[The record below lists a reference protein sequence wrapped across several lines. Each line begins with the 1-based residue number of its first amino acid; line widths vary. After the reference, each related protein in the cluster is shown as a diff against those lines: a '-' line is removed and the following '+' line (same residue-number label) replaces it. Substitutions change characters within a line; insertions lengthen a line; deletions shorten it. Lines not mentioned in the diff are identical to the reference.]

1 MIDHYLA
8 YTLID
13 ISETSALQIQ
23 NYNSLVQVLQ
33 LRANVDNVDEG
44 MKGNQD
50 LIEYDFGTNFGGNQN
65 VWTMSFTTEQQ
76 NLFANRNGEFGG
88 LIDDIHNVPVITKLM
103 ESVKIDPKVFDSI
116 NPDTKNIYF
125 IKQQY

>member
-50 LIEYDFGTNFGGNQN
+50 LTKYEFGTNFGGNQN
-65 VWTMSFTTEQQ
+65 VWILSFTTEQH
-76 NLFANRNGEFGG
+76 NLFENRDGEFGG
-88 LIDDIHNVPVITKLM
+88 LLEDIHNVPVITKLM
-103 ESVKIDPKVFDSI
+103 ESVSIEPKVFDSI
-116 NPDTKNIYF
+116 NPTTKNIYF

>member
-103 ESVKIDPKVFDSI
+103 ESVK
-116 NPDTKNIYF
+116 Y
-125 IKQQY
+125 

>member
-1 MIDHYLA
+1 
-8 YTLID
+8 
-13 ISETSALQIQ
+13 
-23 NYNSLVQVLQ
+23 
-33 LRANVDNVDEG
+33 
-44 MKGNQD
+44 
-50 LIEYDFGTNFGGNQN
+50 
-65 VWTMSFTTEQQ
+65 MSFTTEQQ

-88 LIDDIHNVPVITKLM
+88 LIDDNHNVPVITKLM

>member
-1 MIDHYLA
+1 M
-8 YTLID
+8 
-13 ISETSALQIQ
+13 ALQIQ

-50 LIEYDFGTNFGGNQN
+50 LTKYEFGTNFGGNQN
-65 VWTMSFTTEQQ
+65 VWILSFTTEQQ
-76 NLFANRNGEFGG
+76 NLFENRDGEFGG
-88 LIDDIHNVPVITKLM
+88 LLEDIHNVPVITKLM
-103 ESVKIDPKVFDSI
+103 ESVSIEPKVFDSI
-116 NPDTKNIYF
+116 NPTTKNIYF

>member
-8 YTLID
+8 YTLVD

-50 LIEYDFGTNFGGNQN
+50 LMQYDFGTNFGGNQN

>member
-50 LIEYDFGTNFGGNQN
+50 LTKYEVGTNFGGNQN
-65 VWTMSFTTEQQ
+65 VWIMSFTTEQQ
-76 NLFANRNGEFGG
+76 NLFENRNGEFGG
-88 LIDDIHNVPVITKLM
+88 LIEDIHNVPVITKLM
-103 ESVKIDPKVFDSI
+103 ESVKIDPKVFDST